1 MAPFFTFYERKVSCL
16 KLTNG
21 GGFKA
26 KSGAS
31 KFETLIPKILFIF
44 AFITILTTVGIVVI
58 LFFESF
64 SFFQEVSIIEFL
76 TGTKWTP
83 LFEPKNFGILPLLS
97 GTFLITGIASL
108 VAIPIGLGSAIY
120 LSEYAPERV
129 RAIVKPILEI
139 LAGIPTIVYG
149 YFALT
154 FVTPFLRS
162 IFPQMDVFN
171 ALSAGIVVGIMI
183 IPMVSSLSEDA
194 MRAVPKSIRAGA
206 YALGST
212 KYEVSTKVV
221 VPAAL
226 SGITSSFVLAISRA
240 IGETMIVTIAAGGTP
255 KLTLNPTESIQ
266 TMTAYIVQVALG
278 DVQQGSI
285 EYKTIFAVGAS
296 LFVITLIMNLIAQ
309 YITNKYREEY
319 E

>member
-1 MAPFFTFYERKVSCL
+1 M
-16 KLTNG
+16 KLTND

-26 KSGAS
+26 KSGAG
-31 KFETLIPKILFIF
+31 KFESLIPKILFVF
-44 AFITILTTVGIVVI
+44 AIITILTTVGIVII

-129 RAIVKPILEI
+129 RATVKPILEI

-162 IFPQMDVFN
+162 IFPQIDVFN

-194 MRAVPKSIRAGA
+194 MRAVPKSIRAAA

-266 TMTAYIVQVALG
+266 TMTSYIVQVALG

>member
-1 MAPFFTFYERKVSCL
+1 MSCL
-16 KLTNG
+16 KLTNNE
-21 GGFKA
+21 GFKG
-26 KSGAS
+26 KSKAR

-44 AFITILTTVGIVVI
+44 AFITILTTVGIVFI

-64 SFFQEVSIIEFL
+64 SFFKEVSIIEFL

-139 LAGIPTIVYG
+139 LAGVPTIVYG

-154 FVTPFLRS
+154 FVTPFLRNF
-162 IFPQMDVFN
+162 FPEMDVFN
-171 ALSAGIVVGIMI
+171 GLSAGIVVGIMI

-240 IGETMIVTIAAGGTP
+240 IGETMVVTIAAGGTP
-255 KLTLNPTESIQ
+255 NLTLNPLESIQ
-266 TMTAYIVQVALG
+266 TMTAYIVQIALG